1 VDVVLV
7 VVVAV
12 VVAAVLDVVVVR
24 ELVVEVA
31 VVPLRLEVEL
41 AVVPPVA
48 VVVVEFVPT
57 GLVTTL
63 VALDVE
69 PCVYVPVLPAGVLV
83 AVVARVLLV
92 PGVMSAAVVFFG
104 ESPGSAAHAKNWM
117 TGSTKTACLKQ
128 LRRLIGGPFSFGGR
142 GRDCAFRASAYKF
155 HRGTV
160 AAHVP

>member
-1 VDVVLV
+1 VEVVLV

-12 VVAAVLDVVVVR
+12 VVAVLDVVVVR
-24 ELVVEVA
+24 ELVDEVA
-31 VVPLRLEVEL
+31 VVPLRLEVEV
-41 AVVPPVA
+41 AVPVPPLVD
-48 VVVVEFVPT
+48 VVPT

-69 PCVYVPVLPAGVLV
+69 PWVYVPVLPAGLLV
-83 AVVARVLLV
+83 ALVARVLLV
-92 PGVMSAAVVFFG
+92 PGVMSAAVLFFG

-128 LRRLIGGPFSFGGR
+128 RRRLIGGPFSFGGR
-142 GRDCAFRASAYKF
+142 GRDCACQASAKF
-155 HRGTV
+155 HRATV